1 MRFIVCILIL
11 FVFCSSFTLPMSRN
25 ELLQRQISWLDN
37 SLVQRD
43 SNMLKKW
50 VHSSLQY
57 GHSNGWI
64 QDKNRFIADLYNG
77 TITYSKIDEHV
88 ERIDR
93 VGKTATVRTKAVI
106 TAILEEKEMTFKLKV
121 LQVWV
126 WNKHS
131 WQLIAR
137 QSVKDND

>member
-1 MRFIVCILIL
+1 MRFIVGILIL
-11 FVFCSSFTLPMSRN
+11 FVLCSSFSLPMPKD
-25 ELLQRQISWLDN
+25 ELLRRQIGWLDN

-64 QDKNRFIADLYNG
+64 QDKNRFIGDLYNG

-126 WNKHS
+126 WQKHS